1 MVTDELESVRHTK
14 HDTPKNEISKQVSSN
29 RRGKPRH
36 KRAKND
42 YKKVR
47 IVEFPSN

>member
-1 MVTDELESVRHTK
+1 MVTDELESVRHIN
-14 HDTPKNEISKQVSSN
+14 NEINKQVSSN

>member
-1 MVTDELESVRHTK
+1 MVTDELESVRHTN
-14 HDTPKNEISKQVSSN
+14 NEINKQISSN

-47 IVEFPSN
+47 VVEFPSN

>member
-1 MVTDELESVRHTK
+1 MDKDELGAVRHTM
-14 HDTPKNEISKQVSSN
+14 NEINKQISSN

-36 KRAKND
+36 KRAKDD

-47 IVEFPSN
+47 VVEFPSN